1 MAQNIYQMAVDYME
15 DGLLDINENYSADV
29 VAKAAQEL
37 VEALLPKE
45 GIIYKEAEVT
55 LADLRIKAHNARNN
69 SWLSVSND
77 EATGVSRSLVYMVNP
92 HRKRVSVDD
101 IAYTLDMINEAWYSL
116 IN

>member
-1 MAQNIYQMAVDYME
+1 MAHNIYQMAVDYME
-15 DGLLDINENYSADV
+15 DGLLDINESYSTDA
-29 VAKAAQEL
+29 VAKATEEL
-37 VEALLPKE
+37 VNALLPKE
-45 GIIYKEAEVT
+45 GVIYKEAEVE
-55 LADLRIKAHNARNN
+55 LSDLRIKAHNARNG

-92 HRKRVSVDD
+92 HRKDVCVDD

>member
-15 DGLLDINENYSADV
+15 DGLLDINERYSSDV
-29 VAKAAQEL
+29 VAKA
-37 VEALLPKE
+37 VEEIVNALLPKD
-45 GIIYKEAEVT
+45 GIIYKDAEVE
-55 LADLRIKAHNARNN
+55 LADLRIKVHNARNS

-92 HRKRVSVDD
+92 HRKNVCIDD
-101 IAYTLDMINEAWYSL
+101 ITYTLDMINEEWYSI